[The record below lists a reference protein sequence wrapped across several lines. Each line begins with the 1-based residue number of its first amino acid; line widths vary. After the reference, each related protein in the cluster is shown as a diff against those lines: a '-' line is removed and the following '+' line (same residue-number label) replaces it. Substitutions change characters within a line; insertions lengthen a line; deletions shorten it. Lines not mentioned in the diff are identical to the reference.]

1 MKKNVG
7 KKILIIILVL
17 LLVLFLCL
25 FIHHVR
31 IEKET
36 YGWDALI
43 SRGITGYILLGLIA
57 VLIVLLIV
65 SLIIARI
72 ANRMARMSLLQ
83 ESVNRQKRHGDKP
96 SEIDLFYLT
105 QEGLKDVDTEFIR
118 EIKKNETI
126 IQDVSVEEENTNT
139 QVIEVNLG
147 NTEEKEDLEKE
158 YQDKYFDDD
167 DPYHLGPIEV
177 IGGDDDDDSFST
189 IKTNTSRVV
198 EEENTIPLKE
208 GESRFYHLTEID
220 SEMKEYLPPRYNDEI
235 SLFDVCE
242 QFRNFCS
249 RNLKLYYDIEDIRR
263 FIGGLSVTKLLILQ
277 GMSGTGKTSLAYA
290 FGEFLGNTTTII
302 PVQPMWKER
311 TDLVGYYNEFTKRFN
326 ETQLLIKMYE
336 ANYTDEIYI
345 TVLDEMNIARIE
357 YYFAE
362 FLSLLEIPN
371 LDGRNLDVVADKWDN
386 DPIRLSDKG
395 RIRLP
400 HNMWFVGTANNDDST
415 FAISDKVYD
424 RAMVLNLDKKA
435 RPFDAPKTDRLKLSI
450 THLNEL
456 FKEAQVEYKMSD
468 RNARRI
474 KKLDEYM
481 IKTFHLTFGNRIM
494 RQIESYV
501 PVLVACGGTETEAID
516 DILSRKV
523 FRKLESKNPV
533 YVRQMAESI
542 CGYLDELFGAD
553 KMPLCK
559 ETIHLIE
566 QNI

>member
-31 IEKET
+31 IETET
-36 YGWDALI
+36 YGWDSLI

-96 SEIDLFYLT
+96 SEIDLFYLS

-189 IKTNTSRVV
+189 IKTNTSKVV